1 MQDLFHALGYH
12 DFKLNIPKSGRE
24 IDLRGTH
31 RTTGYAALA
40 ECKATSEPI
49 GGADLNKFAGIL
61 EVERAQAAQA
71 HLDGY
76 FISLNGYK
84 ASALEQESGITPTR
98 FIMMTGEDVVRELIA
113 GSIVVPPEGAA
124 AAAGKCAGAEACL
137 NRVPHLELLACHT
150 GWCWCVTFRDNAGPA
165 AFVLVHAD
173 GAPLGGHA
181 AADIIAADAAAGGP
195 LTALTPILPESNPS
209 QDDDAASAL
218 IAYRD
223 FLGREYGRIT
233 VDGLPA
239 DEQVGSKSI
248 ALADL
253 FVPVHLQPVSTTK
266 PVSAPADESRGPIS
280 GADLDSFLDGDD
292 ELDNPS
298 NASAHRDT
306 LGSVIARGESIAV
319 LGPPGCG
326 KSTLLKRLA
335 IAYGV
340 PAKRTE
346 IADDLPD
353 RDWLPFV
360 IRCRQLDAVTTSQ
373 SFHDIL
379 QSIPARAEMPQ
390 HAEVF
395 RAVMETA
402 LRDGTALI
410 LVDGLDEI
418 ADPQVRLA
426 FVKQLRTF
434 VSTYP
439 AVQLV
444 VTSREAGFRIVAGAL
459 CDVSTSYR
467 VADFDNA
474 DIGRLTVAW
483 AVLVSGDTETARA
496 EALEIARAIVQTD
509 RVRRLAR
516 NPLLLTTLLLVRRW
530 LGDMPKK
537 RTALYAKAIEVL
549 LMTWN
554 VEGHQPIDLEEAT
567 PQLAYVAFAM
577 TRDKAQVLSRP
588 HLIELLEEAR
598 AQMPEVLGHSP
609 IAPGAFLERIEDR
622 SSLLSLSGHAEE
634 NGLLVPLYEFK
645 HLTFQEY
652 LAAVAVAEGYYP
664 DRTPADTPESVI
676 FPRLREQQWLE
687 VIPMIAVLVGRR
699 ATPIVEALIDIIVTG
714 DPSSS
719 ETAPKY
725 RTAVTLLSRCL
736 GDEAQIPPATVVSAA
751 SALSMP
757 RPPLARPLLRGI
769 LSSKYRH
776 TFHQALADGFLGGQ
790 RDFWTYGSLLANV
803 ATEFNLGDDAGRWR
817 SDWANV
823 IAAHLSSASTIQGQ
837 AEGGL
842 MAMIMLFEGRR
853 PLRGR
858 EPGRGSLEPAAIYD
872 LEATLRPSLESSNAA
887 VRYAVAWAYAW
898 LGQHDIEAHRYVPK
912 SLPIL
917 YRLWKGSRDAQ
928 VKRHMAWAFA
938 CQPLLPRSRS
948 PLGAATQ
955 SDVDFIER
963 EAHARRI
970 RGRQREDRRPAALV
984 ASYYFGGPYVGL
996 DLRERVSALARGPVG
1011 RERLLRRRL

>member
-1 MQDLFHALGYH
+1 MKDLFHALGYH
-12 DFKLNIPKSGRE
+12 DFALNVPKSGRE

-31 RTTGYAALA
+31 RTTGHGALA

-49 GGADLNKFAGIL
+49 GGADLNKFAGVL
-61 EVERAQAAQA
+61 EIERAQASQE

-84 ASALEQESGITPTR
+84 SSALEQESAITPTR
-98 FIMMTGEDVVRELIA
+98 FILMTGEDVVRELIT

-124 AAAGKCAGAEACL
+124 AAAGKCAGTNARL
-137 NRVPHLELLACHT
+137 SPVPHLELLACRT
-150 GWCWCVTFRDNAGPA
+150 GWCWCVTFRDDAGPA

-173 GAPLGGHA
+173 GAPLGGRA
-181 AADIIAADAAAGGP
+181 AADIVAADAAAGGR
-195 LTALTPILPESNPS
+195 LTALAAIHPRSNPGH
-209 QDDDAASAL
+209 DDDVASAL

-253 FVPVHLQPVSTTK
+253 FVPVHLQPVITTK
-266 PVSAPADESRGPIS
+266 PISAPVDESRGPTS
-280 GADLDSFLDGDD
+280 SADPDPFLDDDD

-298 NASAHRDT
+298 NAPARRNT
-306 LGSVIARGESIAV
+306 LGSVVARGESIAV

-335 IAYGV
+335 VAYGV

-360 IRCRQLDAVTTSQ
+360 VRCRQLDAGTTSQ
-373 SFHDIL
+373 SFHDVL

-418 ADPQVRLA
+418 ADPKVRLA

-434 VSTYP
+434 VGTYP

-483 AVLVSGDTETARA
+483 AVLVSGDTEAARA
-496 EALEIARAIVQTD
+496 EALEIARAIIQTD

-588 HLIELLEEAR
+588 RLIELLEEAR

-634 NGLLVPLYEFK
+634 NGVLVPLYEFK

-652 LAAVAVAEGYYP
+652 LAAVAVADGYYP

-676 FPRLREQQWLE
+676 FPRLQEQQWLE
-687 VIPMIAVLVGRR
+687 VIPMVAVLVGRR
-699 ATPIVEALIDIIVTG
+699 ATPIVDALIDTIVTN
-714 DPSSS
+714 DTASRQSSP
-719 ETAPKY
+719 AY

-736 GDEAQIPPATVVSAA
+736 SDEAQIPPTTVVTAA
-751 SALSMP
+751 SALSTS
-757 RPPLARPLLRGI
+757 RLPLAQPLLRGI

-776 TFHQALADGFLGGQ
+776 TFYQALVNGFLSRQ
-790 RDFWTYGSLLANV
+790 RDFWIYGSLLAKV
-803 ATEFNLGDDAGRWR
+803 AIEFNLSDDTRHN
-817 SDWANV
+817 DWPDV
-823 IAAHLSSASTIQGQ
+823 IDAHLSSTSTIQAQ

-842 MAMIMLFEGRR
+842 MAMEILFEYQRPIRR
-853 PLRGR
+853 RATQTAPLD
-858 EPGRGSLEPAAIYD
+858 LTAVYH
-872 LEATLRPSLESSNAA
+872 LEATLRPLLDSKNAA
-887 VRYAVAWAYAW
+887 VRYAAAWAYAW
-898 LGQHDIEAHRYVPK
+898 LGKYDVEARRYVPK
-912 SLPIL
+912 TLPIL
-917 YRLWKGSRDAQ
+917 YHLWKHSSDNAR

-938 CQPLLPRSRS
+938 CQPLLPRSRN
-948 PLGAATQ
+948 PLGAVTQ
-955 SDVDFIER
+955 SDIDFIER
-963 EAHARRI
+963 EVSSRPVGSLR
-970 RGRQREDRRPAALV
+970 REDRHPAALI
-984 ASYYFGGPYVGL
+984 ASYYFRAPYVGPE
-996 DLRERVSALARGPVG
+996 LRERVSMLPPNIIG